1 MSFNMKDNQRI
12 KKSNGHN
19 CCNIL
24 SKQKPMSLQQCSEN
38 GWVRKILYRK
48 MPAAQHR
55 SDERITTSPFCN
67 SSVIADSRRGQRKHK
82 TWLKSCWEIAL
93 WQKSP
98 HKFSLTA
105 KEKYPCTRERD
116 LAVISSASVVLR
128 QRDIMRHE
136 IHSVTYDVVGAKT
149 FAIVWMCVSPQ
160 NSQVEILPQ
169 GIRY

>member
-1 MSFNMKDNQRI
+1 MSFNMKDNQSI
-12 KKSNGHN
+12 KKSNGRN
-19 CCNIL
+19 CCNVL

-55 SDERITTSPFCN
+55 SDERITSPFCN
-67 SSVIADSRRGQRKHK
+67 SGVIADSGRGQRKHK

-93 WQKSP
+93 CQKSP
-98 HKFSLTA
+98 HKFSLQR
-105 KEKYPCTRERD
+105 KNILVQGRD
-116 LAVISSASVVLR
+116 LAVISSAVVLR

-136 IHSVTYDVVGAKT
+136 IHSITYEAVGAKT

-169 GIRY
+169 RIRY

>member
-1 MSFNMKDNQRI
+1 MSFNMKDNQSI

-38 GWVRKILYRK
+38 GWMRKILYRK

-105 KEKYPCTRERD
+105 KEKYPCTRERSGSHQ
-116 LAVISSASVVLR
+116 LCISSTETAGYYA
-128 QRDIMRHE
+128 
-136 IHSVTYDVVGAKT
+136 T
-149 FAIVWMCVSPQ
+149 W
-160 NSQVEILPQ
+160 NSQRNLWCSWGKNVCYCLNVCVPPKFT
-169 GIRY
+169 GWNPTPRY